1 MDANCRKQLRLIEIA
16 VLHGSGS
23 RKAAEAVAWI
33 SETAHIALARPS
45 SNAPLGQQGKP
56 AKISDQSCGSAMSNS
71 ESTNK
76 TSPSFKVFQVT
87 NNPSPRRTVS
97 WTTRMGRR
105 MKPRF
110 SPENIWFTVRQ
121 ISQEAHLP
129 VETVSEV
136 LENDP
141 AFVRAAN
148 LEAVN
153 SEPVY
158 ASRVTYNREVSP
170 IGKIKSVLVNRV
182 VG

>member
-1 MDANCRKQLRLIEIA
+1 
-16 VLHGSGS
+16 
-23 RKAAEAVAWI
+23 
-33 SETAHIALARPS
+33 
-45 SNAPLGQQGKP
+45 
-56 AKISDQSCGSAMSNS
+56 
-71 ESTNK
+71 
-76 TSPSFKVFQVT
+76 
-87 NNPSPRRTVS
+87 
-97 WTTRMGRR
+97 MGRR

-136 LENDP
+136 LEDA

-170 IGKIKSVLVNRV
+170 VGKIKSVLVNRV

>member
-1 MDANCRKQLRLIEIA
+1 
-16 VLHGSGS
+16 
-23 RKAAEAVAWI
+23 
-33 SETAHIALARPS
+33 
-45 SNAPLGQQGKP
+45 
-56 AKISDQSCGSAMSNS
+56 
-71 ESTNK
+71 
-76 TSPSFKVFQVT
+76 
-87 NNPSPRRTVS
+87 
-97 WTTRMGRR
+97 MGRR
-105 MKPRF
+105 IKPRF

-170 IGKIKSVLVNRV
+170 IGKINSVLVNRV

>member
-1 MDANCRKQLRLIEIA
+1 M
-16 VLHGSGS
+16 LHRSPMP
-23 RKAAEAVAWI
+23 AADLGVGQTL
-33 SETAHIALARPS
+33 SLPTPVQRARAARIVEWSCKSKMS
-45 SNAPLGQQGKP
+45 S
-56 AKISDQSCGSAMSNS
+56 S

-76 TSPSFKVFQVT
+76 TNPSFKVFQVT

-97 WTTRMGRR
+97 WSTRMGRK
-105 MKPRF
+105 MMPRF

-121 ISQEAHLP
+121 ISQEARLP

-148 LEAVN
+148 LEADN

-158 ASRVTYNREVSP
+158 ASRAIYNRVVSP
-170 IGKIKSVLVNRV
+170 IGKIRSVLVNRV

>member
-1 MDANCRKQLRLIEIA
+1 
-16 VLHGSGS
+16 
-23 RKAAEAVAWI
+23 
-33 SETAHIALARPS
+33 
-45 SNAPLGQQGKP
+45 
-56 AKISDQSCGSAMSNS
+56 
-71 ESTNK
+71 
-76 TSPSFKVFQVT
+76 
-87 NNPSPRRTVS
+87 
-97 WTTRMGRR
+97 MGRR

-110 SPENIWFTVRQ
+110 SPENIWYTVRQ

-136 LENDP
+136 LENDT

>member
-1 MDANCRKQLRLIEIA
+1 MVFAQDLRPLLIL
-16 VLHGSGS
+16 V
-23 RKAAEAVAWI
+23 
-33 SETAHIALARPS
+33 LARLS
-45 SNAPLGQQGKP
+45 SNAPLGQQGKA
-56 AKISDQSCGSAMSNS
+56 AKIDDQTCASAMSSS

-76 TSPSFKVFQVT
+76 TSPSFKVFQVN

>member
-1 MDANCRKQLRLIEIA
+1 
-16 VLHGSGS
+16 
-23 RKAAEAVAWI
+23 
-33 SETAHIALARPS
+33 
-45 SNAPLGQQGKP
+45 
-56 AKISDQSCGSAMSNS
+56 
-71 ESTNK
+71 
-76 TSPSFKVFQVT
+76 
-87 NNPSPRRTVS
+87 
-97 WTTRMGRR
+97 

-110 SPENIWFTVRQ
+110 SPENICYTVRQ

-136 LENDP
+136 LENEP

-170 IGKIKSVLVNRV
+170 IGKINSVLVNRV